1 MLPFAQNL
9 QNQSSSS
16 SSSVP
21 PRASAPL
28 HHQVSG
34 APSNIFPNLAQMQP
48 QMGLGFINPQLP
60 NPFNNNNN
68 NNNNGFNFNMVNGV
82 RPQGFMNMPNFNALQ
97 QNSLLGSLQALQQQC
112 QPQPGFCPQSFG
124 QNSGFMGN
132 GQLGN
137 MGQNMIPGSSNPGL
151 GNFGG
156 WQNQGQNMNQLGGV
170 MLNPAQVAALSQLM
184 GCVNQVAQGMVPQ
197 NAAFLGNPQLGIAQP
212 NGGLQQQ
219 GTFPPQLQ
227 NVPAM
232 PFNPAMAQA
241 QHNQTPNLQNPGNH
255 GKNQGMHI
263 SNARHNQNR
272 NFVNNPGRDA
282 SNLRSP
288 KSKHQQMIKGGK
300 GIESGDPKHSAN
312 QNKTEK
318 RKPLFLLYTDKEIQ
332 KWREER
338 KKNYPTK
345 DIVQKKMS
353 QKQAN
358 ADAANEEAKL
368 RRQQLKE
375 VLAKQVELGFEV
387 PEIPSHYMLDD
398 ENLSHGKGRNKRSNN
413 GRHQNRFNKRGKFD
427 KNNRFPSNRNTDDN
441 KPFSEEHEPFA
452 PNLKVEENKGRKTPI
467 KEPTLLQKLLSAD
480 MKRDNNRLLQAF
492 RFMTM
497 NLFFMDKTEEPLDF
511 PTVVVKESGDG
522 NNDESSLKEL
532 VGSVEAGG
540 GCQEEGEITD

>member
-1 MLPFAQNL
+1 MLPFAQNI
-9 QNQSSSS
+9 QNQSS

-28 HHQVSG
+28 HPQVPG
-34 APSNIFPNLAQMQP
+34 TPSNIFPNLVQMQP
-48 QMGLGFINPQLP
+48 QMGFINPQLS
-60 NPFNNNNN
+60 NPFNNNIN
-68 NNNNGFNFNMVNGV
+68 NNNNGFNLNMVNGG
-82 RPQGFMNMPNFNALQ
+82 RPQGFMNMPNFNPLQ

-112 QPQPGFCPQSFG
+112 QPQPGFCQ

-137 MGQNMIPGSSNPGL
+137 MGQNMIPGNMNPGL

-184 GCVNQVAQGMVPQ
+184 GCVNQVAQGMVSQ
-197 NAAFLGNPQLGIAQP
+197 NAPFLGNPQLGLVQP
-212 NGGLQQQ
+212 SGGLQQQ
-219 GTFPPQLQ
+219 GNFPPQLQ
-227 NVPAM
+227 NGPAM
-232 PFNPAMAQA
+232 PFNPAMAQP
-241 QHNQTPNLQNPGNH
+241 QHNQTPNLQNQGSYS
-255 GKNQGMHI
+255 KNQGMHI
-263 SNARHNQNR
+263 SNARHNQNS
-272 NFVNNPGRDA
+272 NFVNNPRRDA
-282 SNLRSP
+282 SNLWSP
-288 KSKHQQMIKGGK
+288 KPKHQQMNKGGK
-300 GIESGDPKHSAN
+300 GMESADPKNSAN

-345 DIVQKKMS
+345 DIVQKKLS

-358 ADAANEEAKL
+358 ADAADEEAKL

-375 VLAKQVELGFEV
+375 VLAKQVELGFDV

-398 ENLSHGKGRNKRSNN
+398 ENVSHGKGRNKRQVNN

-427 KNNRFPSNRNTDDN
+427 RNNRFPPKRNTDDN
-441 KPFSEEHEPFA
+441 NHLSEDYEHSA
-452 PNLKVEENKGRKTPI
+452 TKLKEGENKGRKTPI
-467 KEPTLLQKLLSAD
+467 KEPSLMQKLLSAD

-497 NLFFMDKTEEPLDF
+497 NSFFMDKTEEPLSF
-511 PTVVVKESGDG
+511 PTVVVKETGDV

-532 VGSVEAGG
+532 IGSVEAHGD
-540 GCQEEGEITD
+540 CQEEGEITD